1 MLKQGSKLSV
11 NNYCPISLLSI
22 FNRILEKLKFSRL
35 LAHITRNSIFYNKQF
50 GFRNNLS
57 TLHSILS
64 ITDLAQRAIDS
75 GAYSCGIF
83 LDLRKAFDTVD
94 HKILLEKLQYYGVRG
109 IVLDWFSSYLSD
121 RWQYVRAY
129 QLVTLNPT

>member
-1 MLKQGSKLSV
+1 M
-11 NNYCPISLLSI
+11 
-22 FNRILEKLKFSRL
+22 FSQL
-35 LAHITRNSIFYNKQF
+35 LAHITRNNIFHNKQF

-83 LDLRKAFDTVD
+83 LDLRMAFDTVD
-94 HKILLEKLQYYGVRG
+94 HKILLEKFQYYGVRG

-129 QLVTLNPT
+129 QLVT

>member
-1 MLKQGSKLSV
+1 M
-11 NNYCPISLLSI
+11 
-22 FNRILEKLKFSRL
+22 FSRL
-35 LAHITRNSIFYNKQF
+35 LAHITRNNIFHNKQF

-57 TLHSILS
+57 TLYSILS

-75 GAYSCGIF
+75 DAYPCGIF
-83 LDLRKAFDTVD
+83 LDLRMTFDTVD
-94 HKILLEKLQYYGVRG
+94 HKILLEKFYGAGG